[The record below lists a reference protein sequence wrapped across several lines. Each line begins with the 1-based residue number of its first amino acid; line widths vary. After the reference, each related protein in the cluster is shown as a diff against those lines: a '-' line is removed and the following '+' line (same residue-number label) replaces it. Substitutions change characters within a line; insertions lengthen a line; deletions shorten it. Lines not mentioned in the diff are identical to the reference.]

1 VKSAWCKR
9 ELTEFLRLSMPAGAD
24 VVVAGVQRV
33 FKVVKTPLPPG
44 SEPVE
49 LQSMLGYEFYTLES
63 QSQRVRELGPLSP
76 PEVLHQ
82 YRSKLDDLAH
92 DIARL
97 LTTLEN
103 EAHGRIGSHVSPQV
117 TGAVY
122 LAETSYELNDR
133 RDAIR
138 RELQSHGYVV
148 LPDRPLPL
156 FGPDCM
162 TFVKSELERCRLS
175 IHMVGNNYGVVPEG
189 SMTSIIELQH
199 ELALSRSAAGNF
211 CRLIWLPPDLAITD
225 PRQQAFVAQ
234 LHSDATAQS
243 GADLLNTP
251 LEDFKTVLHVRL
263 SAPDPVGSSWVPGTF
278 KTIYVIC
285 DQRDRESVAPL
296 RRFLHMQGFEVVL
309 SAFEGDE
316 ASIRRD
322 HEENLALCHA
332 VLIYHGAG
340 NEIWFRTM
348 LRDLKKS
355 AAYRTGPPLAAKAA
369 YLAEPMTPDKLTF
382 ASHEVIVIR
391 QGPDLTS
398 GGFAPFFRY
407 LH

>member
-1 VKSAWCKR
+1 V
-9 ELTEFLRLSMPAGAD
+9 
-24 VVVAGVQRV
+24 
-33 FKVVKTPLPPG
+33 PPD

-49 LQSMLGYEFYTLES
+49 LQSMLGYEFYTLEP
-63 QSQRVRELGPLSP
+63 QSQRLRELGPLSP

-97 LTTLEN
+97 ITTLEN
-103 EAHGRIGSHVSPQV
+103 EAHGRVSAPSNREV

-156 FGPDCM
+156 FGPES
-162 TFVKSELERCRLS
+162 TAFVRSELERCRLS

-189 SMTSIIELQH
+189 STTSIIELQH
-199 ELALSRSAAGNF
+199 ELALGRSAAGNF

-234 LHSDATAQS
+234 LHSAATIQS

-263 SAPDPVGSSWVPGTF
+263 SAPDPAGSSWVPGTV

-285 DQRDRESVAPL
+285 DRRDRESVAAL
-296 RRFLHMQGFEVVL
+296 RRFLHTQGFEVVL

-322 HEENLALCHA
+322 HEENLALCHG

-355 AAYRTGPPLAAKAA
+355 AAYRTGLPLAAKAA
-369 YLAEPMTPDKLTF
+369 YLADPMTPDKLAF

-391 QGPDLTS
+391 QDAALTS
-398 GGFAPFFRY
+398 GVFAPFFKY